1 MCQLTIR
8 TLADDNFETVIELLQ
23 TVGTT
28 DVLSTPRI
36 SVVENEEAKILVGTR
51 EAFITSVVT
60 QTQQAATTSEEV
72 TFIDVGVS
80 LTVTPTINQE
90 GFVTMKIKPE
100 VSSVTRTLTTASG
113 NQIPIVQTS
122 TAETTVMVKDGVTI
136 VIAGL
141 IEDQSLNTTKKI
153 PILGDIPIL
162 GAAFRSKEEEVI
174 KSELVI
180 FLTPTIISGKES
192 IAGIAAGP

>member
-1 MCQLTIR
+1 
-8 TLADDNFETVIELLQ
+8 
-23 TVGTT
+23 
-28 DVLSTPRI
+28 
-36 SVVENEEAKILVGTR
+36 
-51 EAFITSVVT
+51 
-60 QTQQAATTSEEV
+60 
-72 TFIDVGVS
+72 
-80 LTVTPTINQE
+80 VTPTINQE

-122 TAETTVMVKDGVTI
+122 TAETTIMVKDGVTI
-136 VIAGL
+136 IIAGL
-141 IEDQSLNTTKKI
+141 IEDQSLNTTKKV

-192 IAGIAAGP
+192 VAGIAAGP